1 MKLKTLHINTQ
12 TTWRGGERQTLFLVE
27 GLRQRGHEAIL
38 AARPGSPLAERGRV
52 AGVEIFPIRPFH
64 EGDPVAVWKLARLLR
79 KHRPD
84 VLHMHAPHAHMLGTL
99 ASTFAPPVCR
109 VVSRR
114 VEFSIYRRLALGLNL
129 IKYKYGVDQYIAVSE
144 AVRSVLV
151 RDGIA
156 ADRVSVVR
164 SGIDLNAFAEQ
175 DGREPRQIRRELDV
189 PDDVPIISSIGSLEP
204 LKGYDVLLL
213 AATRVLRQRRVVF
226 VLIGSGRAE
235 ASLRETALRL
245 GIEGRVKFA
254 GFQRDVLSFLRASD
268 LYVQPSLKE
277 GLGTSILDALC
288 AGIPVIATDVGG
300 IPEVVENRRHGL
312 LVPPSS
318 AEALANAIVT
328 LLDNPELAAQLSAAG
343 RARILDTFSV
353 DRMVD
358 RTIEV
363 YAETLKTL
371 QPVS

>member
-1 MKLKTLHINTQ
+1 M
-12 TTWRGGERQTLFLVE
+12 
-27 GLRQRGHEAIL
+27 
-38 AARPGSPLAERGRV
+38 
-52 AGVEIFPIRPFH
+52 
-64 EGDPVAVWKLARLLR
+64 
-79 KHRPD
+79 
-84 VLHMHAPHAHMLGTL
+84 
-99 ASTFAPPVCR
+99 
-109 VVSRR
+109 
-114 VEFSIYRRLALGLNL
+114 
-129 IKYKYGVDQYIAVSE
+129 
-144 AVRSVLV
+144 LV

-156 ADRVSVVR
+156 ADRISVVR
-164 SGIDLNAFAEQ
+164 SGIDLNAFAEK
-175 DGREPRQIRRELDV
+175 DGGETRQIRRELDV

-235 ASLRETALRL
+235 ASLRETTLRL

-300 IPEVVENRRHGL
+300 IPEIVENRRHGI

-318 AEALANAIVT
+318 AEALAKAILA
-328 LLDNPELAAQLSAAG
+328 LLEDPELAAQLSAAG
-343 RARILDTFSV
+343 RARILERFSV

-363 YAETLKTL
+363 YAETLSTL

>member
-27 GLRQRGHEAIL
+27 GLQQRGHEAIL
-38 AARPGSPLAERGRV
+38 AARPGSPLAERGRA
-52 AGVEIFPIRPFH
+52 AGIEIFPIRPFH
-64 EGDPVAVWKLARLLR
+64 EADPVAVWKLARLLR
-79 KHRPD
+79 KRRPD

-99 ASTFAPPVCR
+99 ASTFAPAVCR

-129 IKYKYGVDQYIAVSE
+129 IKYKYGVDRYIAVSE

-156 ADRVSVVR
+156 ADRISVVR

-175 DGREPRQIRRELDV
+175 DGGETRQIRRELDV
-189 PDDVPIISSIGSLEP
+189 PDDVPIIASIGSLEP

-235 ASLRETALRL
+235 ASLRETTLRL

-300 IPEVVENRRHGL
+300 IPEVVENRRHGI

-318 AEALANAIVT
+318 AEALAKAILA
-328 LLDNPELAAQLSAAG
+328 LLEDPELAAQLSAAG
-343 RARILDTFSV
+343 RARILERFSV

-363 YAETLKTL
+363 YAETLNTL